1 MKGKKHA
8 LAAAAVAAAI
18 VAAIAAA
25 AICLAMAACSA
36 DLSEWYPSG
45 AASIAASRGFAE
57 DGQSGCDFTIKVAN
71 VGTSMI
77 GAYTVSIS
85 ATTSDHT
92 YYATFNDELTILPGC
107 HAYFDGSI
115 RFDEEAE
122 TLITDG
128 LAIVCDYYR

>member
-8 LAAAAVAAAI
+8 LAAAAVAGAI
-18 VAAIAAA
+18 VAAAAA
-25 AICLAMAACSA
+25 AICLAMTACSA
-36 DLSEWYPSG
+36 DLSDWYPSG

-57 DGQSGCDFTIKVAN
+57 DGRSGCDFTIKVAN
-71 VGTSMI
+71 VGASMI

-85 ATTSDHT
+85 ATTSART
-92 YYATFNDELTILPGC
+92 YFATFSDEMTILPGC
-107 HAYFDGSI
+107 HAYVDGTI
-115 RFDEEAE
+115 LFAEEAE